1 MSACTGQVYAVPA
14 AYDLERHLRRKQ
26 MGRPL
31 SKQQLF
37 GANANNNIKV
47 QFHNGTSSVRGY
59 ILEQTGSKRFKC
71 IDESGNTAVCYLKDK
86 AAGALAAGEMTITFK
101 YDDLTVQQAL
111 KISRHRISLMYNGTL
126 QSFPW
131 NFSTSTTDGYWQVE
145 EAGNAVMAGAT
156 NLEGDEDGNA
166 DYPVPGSGT
175 FQTKTVALSGVTYS
189 LKGTAAAVTGGIDT
203 VANSASGLIRA
214 KYAGHFNDALGG
226 LPAAWTMNFFSTRT
240 PIKRIA
246 DTYVSWGNQ
255 TDTTAQEN
263 FSMEF
268 KGYIQ
273 VPVTDTYNFY
283 AAVDDD
289 CAIWIGNNALEGAPT
304 NANYD
309 MQGSNKSMPG
319 STIVNTNSRTM
330 TASKWYPIRIWMT
343 EYTGGSKFQL
353 FAISSANVKYAG
365 TDLAFAYNT
374 ATNGYNP

>member
-1 MSACTGQVYAVPA
+1 
-14 AYDLERHLRRKQ
+14 

-37 GANANNNIKV
+37 GANSKNNIKV
-47 QFHNGTSSVRGY
+47 QFHNGTASVRGY

-71 IDESGNTAVCYLKDK
+71 IDESGNTAVCYLVDK
-86 AAGALAAGEMTITFK
+86 AAGSLAAGEMTITFR
-101 YDDLTVQQAL
+101 YDDTTVQQAT
-111 KISRHRISLMYNGTL
+111 KISRHRISLMYNGAL
-126 QSFPW
+126 RSFPW

-145 EAGNAVMAGAT
+145 EAGINTAMVGTT
-156 NLEGDEDGNA
+156 NLEGDADGNA

-175 FQTKTVALSGVTYS
+175 YQLAADAFSGMSYS

-214 KYAGHFNDALGG
+214 KYAGHFNDSLGG
-226 LPAAWTMNFFSTRT
+226 LPADWDMTFFGTH
-240 PIKRIA
+240 PVVKRIA

-255 TDTTAQEN
+255 TDTVAQRN

-268 KGYIQ
+268 KGYVQ
-273 VPVTDTYNFY
+273 VPTTGTYNFY
-283 AAVDDD
+283 CEVDDD
-289 CAIWIGNNALEGAPT
+289 CAVWIGNNALDANIS

-330 TASKWYPIRIWMT
+330 TAGKWYPIRIWTT
-343 EYTGGSKFQL
+343 EYQGGSKFQI
-353 FAISSANVKYAG
+353 FAIRSNG
-365 TDLAFAYNT
+365 TTYNGSDLAWSYNT

>member
-1 MSACTGQVYAVPA
+1 
-14 AYDLERHLRRKQ
+14 

-37 GANANNNIKV
+37 RANANNNIKV
-47 QFHNGTSSVRGY
+47 QFHNGTASVRGY

-86 AAGALAAGEMTITFK
+86 AAAALTAGEMSITFK
-101 YDDLTVQQAL
+101 YDDNTVQQAL

-145 EAGNAVMAGAT
+145 EAGNAVMVGAT

-175 FQTKTVALSGVTYS
+175 YQTKTVALSGVTYS

-214 KYAGHFNDALGG
+214 KYAGHFNDTLGG
-226 LPAAWTMNFFSTRT
+226 LPADWDMTFFSTT
-240 PIKRIA
+240 PLVKRIA
-246 DTYVSWGNQ
+246 DTYLSWGNQ
-255 TDTTAQEN
+255 TDTTAQQN

-330 TASKWYPIRIWMT
+330 TAGKWYPIRIWMT
-343 EYTGGSKFQL
+343 EYQGGSKFQL

-374 ATNGYNP
+374 TTNGYNP